1 MNYELFLAY
10 IENIIEKKIGE
21 SFKDRITFS
30 IQVEDLYTYI
40 SYLVSN
46 VILIFK
52 YLFNE

>member
-1 MNYELFLAY
+1 MKWTFSSIYRKY
-10 IENIIEKKIGE
+10 YRKKIGE

-40 SYLVSN
+40 SYLVSY